1 MVNDSQ
7 ELPVLDVKK
16 AVILIAVV
24 VLVVAFQLY
33 QTASATGNFEG
44 MWFSLV
50 HTLLVAAGTWCALG
64 LRKRR

>member
-1 MVNDSQ
+1 MNNDSQ

-16 AVILIAVV
+16 AMILIAVV

-50 HTLLVAAGTWCALG
+50 HTLLVAIGTWCALG
-64 LRKRR
+64 LRKRS

>member
-1 MVNDSQ
+1 METKSQ
-7 ELPVLDVKK
+7 DAPACNPKK
-16 AVILIAVV
+16 AMFLIAAVV
-24 VLVVAFQLY
+24 VIVTFQLY
-33 QTASATGNFEG
+33 RTASATGNFEG